1 MQVAVPVQRCSPPGR
16 EGEKGVVGAPKE
28 IAVFL
33 RPKFAR
39 KAGPTTGLM
48 NTADSVV
55 GFRDSVEQLFEQK
68 KKFTTKKCSVHDTG
82 GHFFLNT
89 KSLKMVF
96 RKFHLKL

>member
-1 MQVAVPVQRCSPPGR
+1 
-16 EGEKGVVGAPKE
+16 
-28 IAVFL
+28 
-33 RPKFAR
+33 
-39 KAGPTTGLM
+39 M
-48 NTADSVV
+48 NSIVV

-82 GHFFLNT
+82 VHFFLNT